1 MGRITG
7 IGMAAV
13 AALLL
18 AAPALACS
26 PMPFPPMPEAPAGTS
41 AEDVA
46 ALQRAWSASNAASR
60 AIEDRDWQMKQQSNL
75 FDMSKSLV
83 IVRYDRQEPAGKTAS
98 GANWRDGEPSAVLK
112 PVRWVKGHGVKGQGA
127 ATEMKLG
134 MSDPPPCGQM
144 RGHAAYYGKPGD
156 VFLVYLSGD
165 VLTQKDVLEAYAID
179 RIMDSRTLAALN
191 AR

>member
-1 MGRITG
+1 MGRFIG

-13 AALLL
+13 AAVLL
-18 AAPALACS
+18 ASPALACS
-26 PMPFPPMPEAPAGTS
+26 PLPYPPMPEAPAGAS
-41 AEDVA
+41 AADVA
-46 ALQRAWSASNAASR
+46 ALQLAWSKSNAASR

-75 FDMSKSLV
+75 FDMAKSLV

-98 GANWRDGEPSAVLK
+98 GANWREGEPSAVLK
-112 PVRWVKGHGVKGQGA
+112 PVRWVKGQGA

-165 VLTQKDVLEAYAID
+165 VLTQKDVLEAYPID
-179 RIMDSRTLAALN
+179 RIMETRTLAALT